1 VDGRDKPGHDGG
13 SRAQW
18 RLTVA
23 LAGLA
28 LAWAAP
34 AFAADIDLIG
44 PAGQHRAIAAADL
57 AKLPAVSEHIAFQTE
72 HGSRAADYA
81 GPRLWDLLQSA
92 GLAEAAAP
100 RDLLRDAI
108 LVTGSDGYAVVI
120 AIGEIEPHFEGKSII
135 LAQKMNG
142 APLSGGEM
150 RLAVP
155 GDRHGG
161 RSVRDVVR
169 IEVRRLG
176 P

>member
-1 VDGRDKPGHDGG
+1 MRQHL
-13 SRAQW
+13 A
-18 RLTVA
+18 VA
-23 LAGLA
+23 LAGLM

-34 AFAADIDLIG
+34 ALAADIDLVG
-44 PAGQHRAIAAADL
+44 PGGQHKTIAAVDL
-57 AKLPAVSEHIAFQTE
+57 TKLPAVSEHIAFQTE
-72 HGSRAADYA
+72 HGDRAADYA

-92 GLAEAAAP
+92 GMADAAAP

-108 LVTGSDGYAVVI
+108 LVTGSDGYGIVV
-120 AIGEIEPHFEGKSII
+120 AMGEIEPHFEGKSII
-135 LAQKMNG
+135 LVQKMNG
-142 APLSGGEM
+142 QPLSGGEV